1 MTDTNYTFININERA
16 YKYIRQ
22 FTIKSIDDAI
32 IELITNA
39 IDAYNKTEYIERY
52 IYIDVING
60 TAVRV
65 TDHALG
71 LDADGLQKCFLQ
83 LGDYTASDGSRG
95 FFSRGAKDISAL
107 GNVLFET
114 IKNNKY
120 SECILNTDAYGMVT
134 HSNIDATI
142 DIRNRINIPDP
153 NNGLSVTLDLLP
165 NFQNIEINSFY
176 DVCCKLGVLRDINI
190 DNKNFIYLRQ
200 FINNV
205 IVFDKRVQY
214 VYPKSELLLD
224 IEYTIPNYPDE
235 IARFVVYKSSVPLQQ
250 PTKESLLEF
259 GFLVKDDTSIYEVNT
274 INDRF
279 RWNPYINYIYGYVK
293 SNAIKKYLLDYD
305 INGASTNNPYPIID
319 PSRLTGV
326 NKMHPLIINMLAIPN
341 VRIDLI
347 LRELNKSVS
356 SKAVTIEDISD
367 LLDELGKYGL
377 DIIEKEEIVVN
388 FLPNYD
394 GKLIKAINDDR
405 ANYVTYEKSYLLAGD
420 FSTEEIQIENYI
432 KEEIIKLNNGNPDN
446 YYYLDGNN
454 NLVQIQNRDLTQT
467 NEPVNILN
475 LLTTEQIDELKPK
488 PYVYQL
494 GNSRNLMKLYIF
506 QKGIIENNTNL
517 EQSILAKTK
526 QFQIEFIDD
535 LNIQERYVIDNTS
548 GIKIKLNLNNPII
561 RKNLTNKKLDDI
573 NDVFKLAS
581 ISSTTSLVF
590 LKELM
595 ADVLS
600 DLILDSD
607 IQNNKVMLDSNNYNN
622 MKKVIEHR
630 NKIMT
635 KVEIPID
642 NIFQKYISTNTNKKI
657 SNITEQVNF
666 IGKTIMDKF
675 ANSSNVSD
683 LILLQDNFVK
693 LINSLVE

>member
-1 MTDTNYTFININERA
+1 MSENSYTFINFNERA

-39 IDAYNKTEYIERY
+39 IDAYNKTEFVERY
-52 IYIDVING
+52 IYIDVIDG
-60 TAVRV
+60 KAIRV

-71 LDADGLQKCFLQ
+71 LTAYGLQKCFLQ
-83 LGDYTASDGSRG
+83 VGDYTASDGSRG

-114 IKNNKY
+114 VKNNKY
-120 SECILNTDAYGMVT
+120 SECILNTDACGLITYSDVDVT
-134 HSNIDATI
+134 SE
-142 DIRNRINIPDP
+142 IRNRINIPDP
-153 NNGLSVTLDLLP
+153 QNGLSVTLDLLP
-165 NFQNIEINSFY
+165 NFQSIDINNFY
-176 DVCCKLGVLRDINI
+176 DICCKLGVLRDINI
-190 DNKNFIYLRQ
+190 DNRNFIYLRQ
-200 FINNV
+200 FVNDV

-214 VYPKSELLLD
+214 IYPKSDLLLD
-224 IEYTIPNYPDE
+224 IEYTIPNYPE
-235 IARFVVYKSSVPLQQ
+235 ETARFVVYKSSVPLSQ
-250 PTKESLLEF
+250 PSKETMLEF
-259 GFLVKDDTSIYEVNT
+259 GFLIKDDTSIYEINT

-293 SNAIKKYLLDYD
+293 SNSIKKYLLDYD
-305 INGASTNNPYPIID
+305 VNGSSTNNPYPIID

-326 NKMHPLIINMLAIPN
+326 NKMHPLIINMLSIPN

-377 DIIEKEEIVVN
+377 DIIEKEDISVN

-405 ANYVTYEKSYLLAGD
+405 TNYVTYEKSYLLAGD
-420 FSTEEIQIENYI
+420 FSTEEIQLENYI
-432 KEEIIKLNNGNPDN
+432 KEEIIKLGNDVSN
-446 YYYLDGNN
+446 DFYYLNN
-454 NLVQIQNRDLTQT
+454 NKDLVQIQNKDFTMV
-467 NEPVNILN
+467 NEPINILD

-494 GNSRNLMKLYIF
+494 GNSRDLMKLYIF

-517 EQSILAKTK
+517 DQSILAKTK

-535 LNIQERYVIDNTS
+535 LNIQERYIIDNTS

-561 RKNLTNKKLDDI
+561 RKNLTSKHLEDI

-607 IQNNKVMLDSNNYNN
+607 LQNNKLNLDSNNYNN

-642 NIFQKYISTNTNKKI
+642 NIFQKYISTNTNRKVDH
-657 SNITEQVNF
+657 ITEQVNS
-666 IGKTIMDKF
+666 IGKTIVDKF